1 MKEVHKSWISDIV
14 FVLFVLWLAFML
26 MPHLLA
32 YKKIK
37 DDPRVIVVEVSRCEE
52 ANNAGGPLIAP

>member
-1 MKEVHKSWISDIV
+1 MKEVHKKWISDIAFMM
-14 FVLFVLWLAFML
+14 FVVWLAFL
-26 MPHLLA
+26 LIPHLLA

-52 ANNAGGPLIAP
+52 TNNAGGFPIAP